1 METLEQVEVATSPFA
16 GAYLISGEEAESERQ
31 DRWVEATTS
40 PFAQG
45 FTTEDETEAEQAQWA
60 ALVDELSDESFDEAV
75 ESLVDEVAGRHLQS
89 MASWASN
96 TEAAASASQEAA
108 EWIAEVG
115 ASAERVLEQLE
126 AQYADRPVES
136 VTPQQ
141 LDEAL
146 TQFIAGPDPVAT
158 ASEQFLGGLVKK
170 AFKAAKRV
178 AKAGLS
184 VVGKLLP
191 MGKLFGLLRRLV
203 KPLLKRVLA
212 KAINRLPASARGPAT
227 DLARKFGVA
236 EAESGSEIAAEFDA
250 QFAGLLIA
258 PTDSAAE
265 QLLAEAEAA
274 AGAETL
280 QEHDPLA
287 RLDTARATL
296 TQQLAQ
302 AEPGKPPTEQLEQFI
317 PAVMAALPLIRAGI
331 KIVGRERVKNFL
343 ATALAT
349 LIQGYVGPVAAKA
362 LAPHIAHTG
371 LRLLSLEAESS
382 EMRGAEALVDTLEET
397 ITSVAQLPASS
408 LDDPLRL
415 ESEIA
420 EAFSEAAGRLLPREV
435 LRPDLETFET
445 EDQEAGEGWVRMP
458 RRAAGCRRYRKFNR
472 VYDVAISRPRARAI
486 VLGEDT
492 LEDRLLD
499 AGVERWPVRAEAHI
513 YEAMLGT
520 HLGHLAA
527 FEGEGAPADADE
539 FEELTPARAAIMVGQ
554 PGLGRRVAGSRVV
567 PGRRF
572 FRLVVPGRVVRRRR
586 SRIIIRLDATAA
598 QPALRLH
605 LRLGER
611 SAHLLSGHLAKNA
624 LPDALGVIR
633 RLVGPTTRQSVAVRL
648 ARHLAKATGAAVPT
662 TRGDELAGQVI
673 ESMLAVLSEQL
684 PTKAAEFAAAAKDP
698 APGLTLTFE
707 FRFADKAALMTGKPE
722 PPSLTIRPG
731 QHRD

>member
-16 GAYLISGEEAESERQ
+16 GAYFPTGEDAASERQ
-31 DRWVEATTS
+31 DRWVETTTS

-45 FTTEDETEAEQAQWA
+45 FTTQDETVAEQAQWA

-96 TEAAASASQEAA
+96 AEAAALASQEAA
-108 EWIAEVG
+108 EWVAEVG
-115 ASAERVLEQLE
+115 ASADRVLEQLE

-136 VTPQQ
+136 VTPER

-146 TQFIAGPDPVAT
+146 AQYVAGPDPVAT

-170 AFKAAKRV
+170 AFKAAKGV

-203 KPLLKRVLA
+203 NPLLKRVLA

-227 DLARKFGVA
+227 ELARKFGVA
-236 EAESGSEIAAEFDA
+236 EAESGSELAAEFDA
-250 QFAGLLIA
+250 QFAELLVA

-274 AGAETL
+274 AGTDTL

-382 EMRGAEALVDTLEET
+382 EMLGAEALVDTLEET

-415 ESEIA
+415 ESETA
-420 EAFSEAAGRLLPREV
+420 DAFSEAAGRLLPRQV

-445 EDQEAGEGWVRMP
+445 EDQEAGEGWLLMP

-472 VYDVAISRPRARAI
+472 VYDVAISRPQARAI
-486 VLGEDT
+486 ILGEDT

-499 AGVERWPVRAEAHI
+499 AGVERWPVQAEAHI
-513 YEAMLGT
+513 YEATLGT

-539 FEELTPARAAIMVGQ
+539 FEDLTPATAAILVGQ
-554 PGLGRRVAGSRVV
+554 PGLGRRVGGARVV

-572 FRLVVPGRVVRRRR
+572 FRLAVPGRVVRRRR
-586 SRIIIRLDATAA
+586 SRVIIRLDATAA

-633 RLVGPTTRQSVAVRL
+633 RLVGPTTRQSVAIRL
-648 ARHLAKATGAAVPT
+648 ARHLAKATGAAVPP

-684 PTKAAEFAAAAKDP
+684 PTKAAELAAAAKDP

-707 FRFADKAALMTGKPE
+707 FRFADKAALATGKPE

>member
-1 METLEQVEVATSPFA
+1 METLERVEESTSPFA
-16 GAYLISGEEAESERQ
+16 GAHFAPGEEGEAERPAA
-31 DRWVEATTS
+31 WVGTTAS

-45 FTTEDETEAEQAQWA
+45 FTTEDETVAEQAQWA

-96 TEAAASASQEAA
+96 AEAAALASQEAA
-108 EWIAEVG
+108 EWVAEVG
-115 ASAERVLEQLE
+115 ASADRVLEQLE
-126 AQYADRPVES
+126 AQYADRPIES
-136 VTPQQ
+136 VTPQR

-146 TQFIAGPDPVAT
+146 AQFTAGPDPVAT

-170 AFKAAKRV
+170 AFNAAKGV
-178 AKAGLS
+178 AKA
-184 VVGKLLP
+184 VGKFLP

-203 KPLLKRVLA
+203 NPLLKRVLA

-227 DLARKFGVA
+227 ELARKFGVA
-236 EAESGSEIAAEFDA
+236 EAESGGEIAAEFDA
-250 QFAGLLIA
+250 QFAELLVA
-258 PTDSAAE
+258 PTDAAAE
-265 QLLAEAEAA
+265 QLLGEAEAT
-274 AGAETL
+274 AESEAL

-296 TQQLAQ
+296 AQQLAQ

-317 PAVMAALPLIRAGI
+317 PVVMAALPLIRAGI

-382 EMRGAEALVDTLEET
+382 ELLGAEALVDTLEET
-397 ITSVAQLPASS
+397 ITSVAQLHASS
-408 LDDPLRL
+408 LEDPLRL

-420 EAFSEAAGRLLPREV
+420 DAFSEAAGRLLPREV

-445 EDQEAGEGWVRMP
+445 EDQEAGEGWVLMP
-458 RRAAGCRRYRKFNR
+458 RRAARCRRYRKFNR

-486 VLGEDT
+486 ILGEDT

-527 FEGEGAPADADE
+527 FEGEGAPAGADE
-539 FEELTPARAAIMVGQ
+539 FEDLTPARAAILVGQ
-554 PGLGRRVAGSRVV
+554 PGLGRRTGGARVV

-633 RLVGPTTRQSVAVRL
+633 RLVGPVARRSVAARL
-648 ARHLAKATGAAVPT
+648 ARHLAKATGAAVPP

-684 PTKAAEFAAAAKDP
+684 PTKAAELAAAAKDP

-707 FRFADKAALMTGKPE
+707 FRFADKAALTTGKPE